1 MEAVLQPIVHQSP
14 KHALFN
20 TTHPARCLILHARVS
35 SFDLSSKIKVERG
48 GAGKGV
54 IGVDVSIGGGGR
66 EAGSVRVYNL
76 CLGTNWKSSKR
87 LGHFLQEIPKDV
99 TP

>member
-35 SFDLSSKIKVERG
+35 SFDLSSKIKVEWG
-48 GAGKGV
+48 GVGEGV
-54 IGVDVSIGGGGR
+54 IGVDVSIGGGGGR
-66 EAGSVRVYNL
+66 QEVSGCTTFVSGPTGNL
-76 CLGTNWKSSKR
+76 AR
-87 LGHFLQEIPKDV
+87 
-99 TP
+99 